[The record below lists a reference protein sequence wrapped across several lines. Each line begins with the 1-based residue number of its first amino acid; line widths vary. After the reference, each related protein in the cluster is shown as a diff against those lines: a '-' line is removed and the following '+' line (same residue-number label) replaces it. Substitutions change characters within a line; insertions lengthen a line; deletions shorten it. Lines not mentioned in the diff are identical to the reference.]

1 DVDDWDNSVWHNLT
15 GTSGHAFHPNYTDQ
29 AQDWADGEQYPWNYS
44 ADVLEQHWEDTLVR
58 QPTGD

>member
-1 DVDDWDNSVWHNLT
+1 SVWHNLT

-44 ADVLEQHWEDTLVR
+44 ADVLEQHWEDTLVL